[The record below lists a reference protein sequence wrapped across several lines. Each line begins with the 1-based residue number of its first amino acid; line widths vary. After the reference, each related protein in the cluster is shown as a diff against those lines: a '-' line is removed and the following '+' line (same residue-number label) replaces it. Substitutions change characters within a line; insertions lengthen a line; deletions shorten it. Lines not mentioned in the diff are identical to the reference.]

1 MTDLV
6 QNMAALIN
14 QVISQGEKNDAIIAI
29 YNDMVTENDSIVP
42 YPSQIGNWNGEVAD
56 YYFGTAS
63 QLLAA
68 IVDKAVNPTDAYYHV
83 DESATLRTFNGL
95 LDSQSPI
102 DTHKM
107 AMWLL
112 EDEEFTDYVS
122 ALDLTEL
129 TKDNLTK
136 FTQEV

>member
-1 MTDLV
+1 MNYSV
-6 QNMAALIN
+6 HNVAALID
-14 QVISQGEKNDAIIAI
+14 QIISQGEKNNAIVAMH
-29 YNDMVTENDSIVP
+29 NDMVMENDSIAP
-42 YPSQIGNWNGEVAD
+42 YPSQIGNWNAEVAD
-56 YYFGTAS
+56 HYFGTAS

-68 IVDKAVNPTDAYYHV
+68 IVDKTVNPTDAYYYV
-83 DESATLRTFNGL
+83 DGSATLRTFNGL

-102 DTHKM
+102 DTHKL

-129 TKDNLTK
+129 TKNHLTK

>member
-1 MTDLV
+1 MTDSV
-6 QNMAALIN
+6 QNMAALID
-14 QVISQGEKNDAIIAI
+14 QIISQGEKNDAIVAI
-29 YNDMVTENDSIVP
+29 YNDMVTENDSILP
-42 YPSQIGNWNGEVAD
+42 YPSQIGKWDAEVAD
-56 YYFGTAS
+56 YYFSTAS
-63 QLLAA
+63 QLFAA

-83 DESATLRTFNGL
+83 DESATLRTFNEL

-112 EDEEFTDYVS
+112 EDEEFTEYVS